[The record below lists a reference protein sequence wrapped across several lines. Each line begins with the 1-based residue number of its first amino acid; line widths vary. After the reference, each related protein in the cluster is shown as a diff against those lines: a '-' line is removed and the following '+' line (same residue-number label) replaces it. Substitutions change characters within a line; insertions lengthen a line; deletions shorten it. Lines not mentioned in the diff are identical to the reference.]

1 MSKKELLIEKI
12 REHSGVITTKQAIE
26 YGIHKDLLK
35 NMVIK
40 EELEKI
46 ANGLYGLPGES
57 IDEYLY
63 FTHRVP
69 KGIFSHETAA
79 YLHGL
84 TTRIPF
90 SYIMTVVVGDNVS
103 RVKSVKSNILFKY
116 VNKEIY
122 NTGKITSLSP
132 FGREILLYDKE
143 RTILDLIKD
152 KNRVDTQVFTE
163 SIKIYFSSKDKN
175 ILRLSTYA
183 IQLGMENELR
193 AYTEV
198 LL

>member
-79 YLHGL
+79 DLHGL

-90 SYIMTVVVGDNVS
+90 SYVMTVAVGDNVS